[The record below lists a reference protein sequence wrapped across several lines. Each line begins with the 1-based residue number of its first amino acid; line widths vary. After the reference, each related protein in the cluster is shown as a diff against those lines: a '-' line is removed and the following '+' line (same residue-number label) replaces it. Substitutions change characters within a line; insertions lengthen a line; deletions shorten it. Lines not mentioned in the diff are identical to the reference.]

1 MFLVVQSKRIRVCD
15 KIGIRAS
22 EIQFH
27 AKHFPV
33 AFQSAIR
40 NAEGREKIGFK
51 EGMVSKAGERPKS
64 SGIREQTES
73 GSGRLD
79 IFCDLEQVF
88 RVEVVLMK
96 SVSVVGAVA
105 VVGYVVES

>member
-1 MFLVVQSKRIRVCD
+1 MFEQCKANDCLGSSQGDRSLFLVVQSKRIRVCD

-40 NAEGREKIGFK
+40 NAKGREKIGFK

-64 SGIREQTES
+64 SGIREQT
-73 GSGRLD
+73 
-79 IFCDLEQVF
+79 
-88 RVEVVLMK
+88 
-96 SVSVVGAVA
+96 
-105 VVGYVVES
+105 